1 MIMTLKPYLK
11 YVYEVIAIVVGIT
24 ISFMVDEWREERQN
38 REELVVALKLINK
51 ELISDST
58 SLVGYLD
65 IYHEAYEVLGK
76 PNNNTYQSIW
86 LNTVFMRTIE
96 FKTLGFS
103 Q

>member
-58 SLVGYLD
+58 SLVGYL
-65 IYHEAYEVLGK
+65 ERL
-76 PNNNTYQSIW
+76 
-86 LNTVFMRTIE
+86 
-96 FKTLGFS
+96 
-103 Q
+103 